1 MNLLHDLKVKAVKA
15 EIVKITK
22 MSVRELENIESGQEH
37 EPLTTRDDTRK
48 QCFLGKYF
56 L

>member
-22 MSVRELENIESGQEH
+22 MSVRELENIESGQEL
-37 EPLTTRDDTRK
+37 EPLTRDDTRK